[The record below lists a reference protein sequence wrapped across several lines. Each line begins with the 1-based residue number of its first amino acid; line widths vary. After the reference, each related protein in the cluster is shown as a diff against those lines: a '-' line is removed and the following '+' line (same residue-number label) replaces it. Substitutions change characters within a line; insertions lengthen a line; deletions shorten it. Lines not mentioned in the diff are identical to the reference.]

1 MHQKHILK
9 TLNDWRL
16 DMKILYFIKK
26 YAMFTV
32 LAVIFCFFSF
42 TAPAFLN
49 ISNLLDLT
57 RQSSM
62 IGIGAVGMTFV
73 VLLGG
78 IDLSI
83 GSLVSMINVVVA
95 LLMVSAGI
103 NPWLACTI
111 GLIMTTA
118 IGFING
124 WIVANI
130 GIPAIIVT
138 LATQIGLQGAAY
150 KISGGLPIYGFPKE
164 FSVIGQGYLWVIPI
178 PVVIMIIIFALG
190 SFTLNKTFFGR
201 YFYAVGGNEEAS
213 RLSGI
218 KIKNIKYL
226 AYTLSGFF
234 AGIAGIVMLSR
245 TNAAQPIAGQGF
257 EFDALT
263 AAILGGVSIVG
274 GSGKMSN
281 VLAGVLIIGVLTNGF
296 VLLNIDSYTQMI
308 IKGVVLMVAV
318 GYDCLQKKRKT
329 KSVTM

>member
-1 MHQKHILK
+1 MKA
-9 TLNDWRL
+9 LNL
-16 DMKILYFIKK
+16 IKK

-32 LAVIFCFFSF
+32 LAVIFCVFSI
-42 TAPAFLN
+42 TAPAFLQ

-57 RQSSM
+57 RQTSM
-62 IGIGAVGMTFV
+62 LGIAAVGMTFV

-83 GSLVSMINVVVA
+83 GSQISMINVVTA
-95 LLMVSAGI
+95 FLMVSGGV
-103 NPWLACTI
+103 NPWLACII
-111 GLIMTTA
+111 GLIMTT
-118 IGFING
+118 ITGFVNG

-138 LATQIGLQGAAY
+138 LATQIILQGVAY
-150 KISGGLPIYGFPKE
+150 KICGGLPIYGFPEE
-164 FSVIGQGYLWVIPI
+164 FSMIGQGYLWIIPI
-178 PVVIMIIIFALG
+178 PVIIMFVIFGVG
-190 SFTLNKTFFGR
+190 SFTLNKTYFGR

-234 AGIAGIVMLSR
+234 AGVAGIVMLSR
-245 TNAAQPIAGQGF
+245 TNSAQPIAGQGF

-263 AAILGGVSIVG
+263 AAILGGVSVTG
-274 GSGKMSN
+274 GSGKISN
-281 VLAGVLIIGVLTNGF
+281 VVAGTLIIGVLTNGF

-308 IKGVVLMVAV
+308 IKGIVLLLAV
-318 GYDCLQKKRKT
+318 GYDCMQKNRKV
-329 KSVTM
+329 KMAAV

>member
-1 MHQKHILK
+1 MKA
-9 TLNDWRL
+9 LNL
-16 DMKILYFIKK
+16 IKK

-32 LAVIFCFFSF
+32 LAVIFCVFSI
-42 TAPAFLN
+42 TAPAFLQ

-57 RQSSM
+57 RQTSM
-62 IGIGAVGMTFV
+62 LGIAAVGMTFV

-83 GSLVSMINVVVA
+83 GSQISMINVVTA
-95 LLMVSAGI
+95 FLMISGGV
-103 NPWLACTI
+103 NPWLACLI
-111 GLIMTTA
+111 GLIMTTLT
-118 IGFING
+118 GFVNG

-138 LATQIGLQGAAY
+138 LATQIILQGAAY
-150 KISGGLPIYGFPKE
+150 KICGGLPIYGFPEE
-164 FSVIGQGYLWVIPI
+164 FSIVGQGYLWIIPI
-178 PVVIMIIIFALG
+178 PVIIMFVIFGVG
-190 SFTLNKTFFGR
+190 SFTLNKTYFGR

-234 AGIAGIVMLSR
+234 AGVAGVVMLSR
-245 TNAAQPIAGQGF
+245 TNSAQPIAGQGF

-263 AAILGGVSIVG
+263 AAILGGVSVTG
-274 GSGKMSN
+274 GSGKISN
-281 VLAGVLIIGVLTNGF
+281 VVAGTLIIGVLTNGF

-308 IKGVVLMVAV
+308 IKGIVLLLAV
-318 GYDCLQKKRKT
+318 GYDCMQKNRKV
-329 KSVTM
+329 KMAAV

>member
-1 MHQKHILK
+1 MKA
-9 TLNDWRL
+9 LNL
-16 DMKILYFIKK
+16 IKK

-32 LAVIFCFFSF
+32 LAVIFCVFSI
-42 TAPAFLN
+42 TAPAFLQ

-57 RQSSM
+57 RQTSM
-62 IGIGAVGMTFV
+62 LGIAAVGMTFV

-83 GSLVSMINVVVA
+83 GSQISMINVVTA
-95 LLMVSAGI
+95 FLMVSGGV
-103 NPWLACTI
+103 NPWLACII
-111 GLIMTTA
+111 GLIMTT
-118 IGFING
+118 ITGFVNG

-138 LATQIGLQGAAY
+138 LATQIILQGVAY
-150 KISGGLPIYGFPKE
+150 KICGGLPIYGFPEE
-164 FSVIGQGYLWVIPI
+164 FSMIGQGYLWIIPLPVII
-178 PVVIMIIIFALG
+178 MFVIFGVG
-190 SFTLNKTFFGR
+190 SFTLNKTYFGR

-234 AGIAGIVMLSR
+234 AGVAGIVMLSR
-245 TNAAQPIAGQGF
+245 TNSAQPIAGQGF

-263 AAILGGVSIVG
+263 AAILGGVSVTG
-274 GSGKMSN
+274 GSGKISN
-281 VLAGVLIIGVLTNGF
+281 VVAGTLIIGVLTNGF

-308 IKGVVLMVAV
+308 IKGIVLLLAV
-318 GYDCLQKKRKT
+318 GYDCMQKNRKV
-329 KSVTM
+329 KMAAV